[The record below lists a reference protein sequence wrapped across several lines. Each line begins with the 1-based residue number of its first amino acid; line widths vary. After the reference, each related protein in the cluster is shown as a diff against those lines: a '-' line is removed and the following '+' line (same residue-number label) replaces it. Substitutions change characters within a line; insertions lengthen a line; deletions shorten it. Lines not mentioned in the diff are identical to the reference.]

1 MHFSSAAF
9 RVHLRIDMSFSAVAC
24 LFILSF
30 LAAALPVC
38 AAEAAEP
45 AKDNGPNLIAPAVST
60 GTGLLLEPALT
71 LPEFTREKF
80 VEAMSTVGAEKIQK
94 PWTNPV
100 VVLPPH
106 PRDDA
111 KGLTHDEVKAYM
123 TEAKRLFDAGQTV
136 PTSEVGLISTQEDVI
151 RKPMLN
157 HIAAFSNSTV
167 RAYLLVQKTATDK
180 GWSYFS
186 IVQDLTV
193 SPILDYFAEIKK
205 TGPHLEGTSCY
216 KCHSSG
222 PLAVHP
228 AREDLVL
235 DAPLAAAIGRHIA
248 EQPRSRFFF
257 PEDSPKPP
265 MGEPLT
271 LKFCARC
278 HSEDGDRDRLYQLQ
292 SHPIR
297 VMVDFG
303 YMPPNRRLKPEE
315 IAELKAWLEHKP

>member
-1 MHFSSAAF
+1 MVSTPNKSSARTDAHS
-9 RVHLRIDMSFSAVAC
+9 RAVTNLLVL
-24 LFILSF
+24 LFLVV
-30 LAAALPVC
+30 AAPSRAVEAIEPV
-38 AAEAAEP
+38 
-45 AKDNGPNLIAPAVST
+45 KDGTVKLIAPAVST

-80 VEAMSTVGAEKIQK
+80 VAAMKTVGPEKIHK
-94 PWTNPV
+94 PWTNPI

-106 PRDDA
+106 SRADA

-123 TEAKRLFDAGQTV
+123 VEVKRLFDQGEAV

-157 HIAAFSNSTV
+157 HIAAFSNSAV
-167 RAYLLVQKTATDK
+167 RVYLLVQKTASDN

-193 SPILDYFAEIKK
+193 SPVLDYFAEIKK
-205 TGPHLEGTSCY
+205 SGPKFEGTSCY

-222 PLAVHP
+222 PLAIHP

-248 EQPRSRFFF
+248 EQPRSQFIF
-257 PEDSPKPP
+257 PKDSPKPP
-265 MGEPLT
+265 TGQPLT

-278 HSEDGDRDRLYQLQ
+278 HSEDGDRDRLYQVQ